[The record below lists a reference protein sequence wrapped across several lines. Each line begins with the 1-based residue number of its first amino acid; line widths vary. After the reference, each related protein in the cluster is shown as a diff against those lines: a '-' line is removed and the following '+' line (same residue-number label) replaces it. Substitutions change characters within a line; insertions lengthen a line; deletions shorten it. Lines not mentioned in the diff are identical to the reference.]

1 MKKAMKEIIKWNKIN
16 EISNEISIERNHGAN
31 TVHAFITK
39 IKEHIKQIIPNVVK
53 THYFR

>member
-16 EISNEISIERNHGAN
+16 EISNEISIEKNHGAN